1 MEQNYLNYEKDLNSK
16 IDDFFSLYNKFMN
29 KNEEENNENIE
40 EFLLIQKKIDP
51 IIFEIEEIF
60 KILIDNFKNKNS
72 IKIKDLERKR
82 KKFEEMKNKY
92 KNKYNE
98 IINNLILENNNN
110 ENNIKKNNKNTNNK
124 NNKNTNKNNNN
135 NNKNTNKNSSNVK
148 ILNDFEIIDNYEGN
162 SNNNNNNNNINNN
175 NKNNEINFNFDEK
188 NMSEQEMKDI
198 LNGAM
203 KVQLYFEE
211 YQNSDE
217 YHQKKNEE
225 LKQISKLML
234 QIKELMC
241 TMNQQL
247 YEDDEKLQS
256 IEDCIDESIETVKK
270 GNKEL
275 KKAAKDTVETRKIK
289 YIATLGTTLC
299 LLGTFWPGIGNVI
312 GGTLGYFIGKGIAKY
327 EKHKINKIEK
337 KYAKEK

>member
-1 MEQNYLNYEKDLNSK
+1 MEQKYLNYEKDLNSK

-98 IINNLILENNNN
+98 IINNLILENNND
-110 ENNIKKNNKNTNNK
+110 ENNNKKNNKNTNNK

-188 NMSEQEMKDI
+188 NMSEQEMNEI

-217 YHQKKNEE
+217 YHQKKKRRIKTNFKINASNKRINVYNEST
-225 LKQISKLML
+225 I
-234 QIKELMC
+234 IRRR
-241 TMNQQL
+241 
-247 YEDDEKLQS
+247 
-256 IEDCIDESIETVKK
+256 
-270 GNKEL
+270 
-275 KKAAKDTVETRKIK
+275 RKI
-289 YIATLGTTLC
+289 T
-299 LLGTFWPGIGNVI
+299 
-312 GGTLGYFIGKGIAKY
+312 
-327 EKHKINKIEK
+327 INRRL
-337 KYAKEK
+337 Y

>member
-1 MEQNYLNYEKDLNSK
+1 MEQKYLNYEKDLNSK

-92 KNKYNE
+92 NE
-98 IINNLILENNNN
+98 IINNLILENNND

-188 NMSEQEMKDI
+188 NMSEQEMNEI

-217 YHQKKNEE
+217 YHQKKKRRIKTNFKINASNKRINVYNEST
-225 LKQISKLML
+225 I
-234 QIKELMC
+234 IRRR
-241 TMNQQL
+241 
-247 YEDDEKLQS
+247 
-256 IEDCIDESIETVKK
+256 
-270 GNKEL
+270 
-275 KKAAKDTVETRKIK
+275 RKI
-289 YIATLGTTLC
+289 T
-299 LLGTFWPGIGNVI
+299 
-312 GGTLGYFIGKGIAKY
+312 
-327 EKHKINKIEK
+327 INRRL
-337 KYAKEK
+337 Y